1 MELWNSWINSEW
13 GPAITAAI
21 ALASAL
27 STVLSSKS
35 KSPLVQAILDGIA
48 LVSLNFGAAKNKDDD
63 R

>member
-1 MELWNSWINSEW
+1 MEFWNAWLQSEW

-27 STVLSSKS
+27 SAVLSSKS
-35 KSPLVQAILDGIA
+35 KSPLIQGLLDG
-48 LVSLNFGAAKNKDDD
+48 LSLLSLNIYRAVNKDDD